1 MDYSKYMSEILTYQR
16 IELDDAER
24 SFLFKIINGQDSV
37 YKILSYLKLRRQT
50 MSYKNVQLILRRLQ
64 ERYFIE
70 EVPRKTFT
78 WKNILQN
85 NHTWIISYLF
95 YDGKLSARIVNK
107 I

>member
-1 MDYSKYMSEILTYQR
+1 MDYSKYMSEILTYER
-16 IELDDAER
+16 IELDEAER

-70 EVPRKTFT
+70 EIRGKLLRG
-78 WKNILQN
+78 KIYY